1 MTANHYGSDRA
12 IDDTHVDRRNRREGL
27 RRAVERLQRERA
39 ELPSRGGV
47 DQCSNTE
54 TLTAFIGCQHT
65 LSDVLRLVSKI
76 GARPDL
82 RRAEVLAFD
91 EALYVC
97 IDVHLHLDD
106 LYTDLLRRIEPA
118 AMTSAL
124 EALVLDGAVPAGT
137 SDVKEEN

>member
-12 IDDTHVDRRNRREGL
+12 ADDTHVDRRDRREGL
-27 RRAVERLQRERA
+27 RRAVDRLQRERA
-39 ELPSRGGV
+39 ALPSSDGV
-47 DQCSNTE
+47 ERCSNTE
-54 TLTAFIGCQHT
+54 ALAAFIGCQHS
-65 LSDVLRLVSKI
+65 LSDVLRLASKI

-106 LYTDLLRRIEPA
+106 LYGHLLQRIGPTGL
-118 AMTSAL
+118 TSAL
-124 EALVLDGAVPAGT
+124 DGLVLDDTVPAGRI
-137 SDVKEEN
+137 DAKEES

>member
-12 IDDTHVDRRNRREGL
+12 DDDTHVDRKDRREGL

-39 ELPSRGGV
+39 ALPSRGGV

-54 TLTAFIGCQHT
+54 TLKAFIGCQHT
-65 LSDVLRLVSKI
+65 LSDVLRLVVKI

-91 EALYVC
+91 EALYIC
-97 IDVHLHLDD
+97 IDVHLYLDD
-106 LYTDLLRRIEPA
+106 LYSELLRRSEPT

-124 EALVLDGAVPAGT
+124 DNLVDDGAVPTGISA
-137 SDVKEEN
+137 VKEES

>member
-12 IDDTHVDRRNRREGL
+12 ADDTHVERKDRREGL
-27 RRAVERLQRERA
+27 RRAVERLQRERVA
-39 ELPSRGGV
+39 LLSRGGV
-47 DQCSNTE
+47 DEFSNTE
-54 TLTAFIGCQHT
+54 TLTAFIACQRT

-97 IDVHLHLDD
+97 IDVHIYLDD
-106 LYTDLLRRIEPA
+106 LFIDLLRRIEPT
-118 AMTSAL
+118 AMTSAF
-124 EALVLDGAVPAGT
+124 EALVFGGAVRAGT
-137 SDVKEEN
+137 SDVKEES

>member
-1 MTANHYGSDRA
+1 MTASHYGSTRA
-12 IDDTHVDRRNRREGL
+12 ADDTHVNRRDRRDGL
-27 RRAVERLQRERA
+27 RHAVDRLQRERA
-39 ELPSRGGV
+39 ALPSRDRV
-47 DQCSNTE
+47 ERCSNTE
-54 TLTAFIGCQHT
+54 TLAAFIGCQHT

-106 LYTDLLRRIEPA
+106 LYGDLLQRIGPTA
-118 AMTSAL
+118 LTSAL
-124 EALVLDGAVPAGT
+124 ENLVLDGALPAGRN
-137 SDVKEEN
+137 DVKEES

>member
-12 IDDTHVDRRNRREGL
+12 VDDTHVDRRDRREGL
-27 RRAVERLQRERA
+27 RHAVDRLQRERA
-39 ELPSRGGV
+39 ALPSIGGV
-47 DQCSNTE
+47 DQCSNTG
-54 TLTAFIGCQHT
+54 TLAAFIGCQHT

-82 RRAEVLAFD
+82 SRVDVLAFD

-106 LYTDLLRRIEPA
+106 LYGDLLQRIGPTA
-118 AMTSAL
+118 LTSAL
-124 EALVLDGAVPAGT
+124 ENLVLDGTLPAGCN
-137 SDVKEEN
+137 DVKEES

>member
-1 MTANHYGSDRA
+1 MTANHYGSSRA
-12 IDDTHVDRRNRREGL
+12 ADDTHVERKDRREGL

-39 ELPSRGGV
+39 ALPSRDAV

-54 TLTAFIGCQHT
+54 TLKAFIGCQHT
-65 LSDVLRLVSKI
+65 LSDVLRLVSEI

-82 RRAEVLAFD
+82 RRADVLAFD

-106 LYTDLLRRIEPA
+106 LYSDLLRRIGP
-118 AMTSAL
+118 TVLTNAL
-124 EALVLDGAVPAGT
+124 ENIVLDGALSAGMN
-137 SDVKEEN
+137 DVKGES